1 MVLALQVLEQ
11 YLPIRLPYTAVLFLV
26 GWGWGSLLSAGELS
40 HASDLVVGIGP
51 GKLVSQLSEC
61 FARSTSAH
69 TQPCMQL
76 SVTTVEHAVVGI
88 RLVPLVRCDVRSS
101 LMMNTHG
108 PIFFMG
114 DS

>member
-1 MVLALQVLEQ
+1 MVLSTTIRNLALQVLEQ

-61 FARSTSAH
+61 FARSTSGHMH

-76 SVTTVEHAVVGI
+76 SVTTVDHTVVGI
-88 RLVPLVRCDVRSS
+88 RLVPLVR
-101 LMMNTHG
+101 
-108 PIFFMG
+108 
-114 DS
+114 